1 MIDRGRSLG
10 HLAAQETRGPMIPSP
25 CNKICTL
32 NENDVCVGCG
42 RNRREI
48 GSWSQLSDGE
58 KKRVIGRA
66 KERLETLGEQKMARK

>member
-1 MIDRGRSLG
+1 
-10 HLAAQETRGPMIPSP
+10 MIPSP

-32 NENDVCVGCG
+32 NQNNVCVGCG
-42 RNRREI
+42 RSRDEI

-66 KERLETLGEQKMARK
+66 KARLEALGERKSARK